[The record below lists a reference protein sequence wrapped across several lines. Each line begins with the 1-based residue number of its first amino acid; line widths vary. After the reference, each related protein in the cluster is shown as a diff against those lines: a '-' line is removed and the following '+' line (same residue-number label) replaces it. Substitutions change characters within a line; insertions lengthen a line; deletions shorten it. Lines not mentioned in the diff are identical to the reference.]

1 MVLLVDGNNVLHVE
15 GVLPSEVA
23 GGGAVELA
31 GLISRSRYRHDEAV
45 IVLDGPGDA
54 ALDLPGRVRI
64 IHSGR
69 HRTADEVIV
78 DLVERSST
86 PRSIVVASSDREIL
100 RRARRRRCRVLTAEE
115 FLAQVGRD
123 AVADRRRASAR
134 PTPPAGSTERWI
146 REFGVPP
153 EWLELPAA
161 GTAPPSPEASSSQ
174 ASSPEASSPLPA
186 PPASAPPRDEAP
198 TRGPEPPRH
207 HPRRALEGVRRL
219 DEVDPRELE
228 RFDMG
233 EWIDRPPPSSA

>member
-1 MVLLVDGNNVLHVE
+1 MVLLVDGNNILHVE

-31 GLISRSRYRHDEAV
+31 GLIARSRYRHDDAV

-64 IHSGR
+64 VHSGR
-69 HRTADEVIV
+69 NRTADEVIV
-78 DLVERSST
+78 DLVQRSST

-100 RRARRRRCRVLTAEE
+100 RRARRRRCRVLAAEE
-115 FLAQVGRD
+115 FLDQVGRD
-123 AVADRRRASAR
+123 AVADRRRAAPR
-134 PTPPAGSTERWI
+134 PTLPSGSTERWI

-153 EWLELPAA
+153 EWLELPSSRAA
-161 GTAPPSPEASSSQ
+161 APDS
-174 ASSPEASSPLPA
+174 PA
-186 PPASAPPRDEAP
+186 PRSSAPPPPAPGEAP

-233 EWIDRPPPSSA
+233 EWIDRPPPPPT

>member
-1 MVLLVDGNNVLHVE
+1 MVLLVDGNNILHVE

-31 GLISRSRYRHDEAV
+31 ELISRSRYRQDEAV

-100 RRARRRRCRVLTAEE
+100 RRARRRRCRVLTAKE
-115 FLAQVGRD
+115 FLEQVGRD

-161 GTAPPSPEASSSQ
+161 GTAPRSPED
-174 ASSPEASSPLPA
+174 SSP
-186 PPASAPPRDEAP
+186 PPAPPRDETP